1 MHKLF
6 IVASSVLGANAE
18 AAGDIAPTGL
28 LRVAVAVG
36 PAASAFWATRD
47 PATGKPRGVTVELAK
62 AAAGK
67 LGVPLQL
74 IEYSNSG
81 EIAAAS
87 NKDAWDSS
95 FMPVDAERERFV
107 DQGPAYA
114 RRDSRL
120 GRSFPRGRQGGRRR
134 ASGPRQQRISRR
146 KGGVVS
152 SREANCSTPP
162 AAGENSPE

>member
-95 FMPVDAERERFV
+95 FMPADAERERFV
-107 DQGPAYA
+107 DQGPATRA
-114 RRDSRL
+114 ATRDWAAHFLEDAKADGAVRRPSTAADFSTQRW
-120 GRSFPRGRQGGRRR
+120 RR
-134 ASGPRQQRISRR
+134 
-146 KGGVVS
+146 S

>member
-95 FMPVDAERERFV
+95 FMPADAGRELRRP
-107 DQGPAYA
+107 GPAYA
-114 RRDSRL
+114 RRDS
-120 GRSFPRGRQGGRRR
+120 
-134 ASGPRQQRISRR
+134 
-146 KGGVVS
+146 
-152 SREANCSTPP
+152 
-162 AAGENSPE
+162 

>member
-6 IVASSVLGANAE
+6 IVASSVLGANRRGGGRYCADGI
-18 AAGDIAPTGL
+18 AARRSRGWPGC
-28 LRVAVAVG
+28 
-36 PAASAFWATRD
+36 FWATRD

-74 IEYSNSG
+74 VEYSNSG

-95 FMPVDAERERFV
+95 FMPADAERERFV

>member
-1 MHKLF
+1 MLPRAF
-6 IVASSVLGANAE
+6 GPLALSLMIVASSVLGANAG

-28 LRVAVAVG
+28 RRVAVAVG

-74 IEYSNSG
+74 IEYSDSG

-95 FMPVDAERERFV
+95 FMPADAGRERFV
-107 DQGPAYA
+107 DQDRPTRAA
-114 RRDSRL
+114 TRDWAAHFL
-120 GRSFPRGRQGGRRR
+120 EDAKADGAVRR
-134 ASGPRQQRISRR
+134 ALDSSGFLDAKVAS
-146 KGGVVS
+146 
-152 SREANCSTPP
+152 
-162 AAGENSPE
+162 

>member
-47 PATGKPRGVTVELAK
+47 PATGKPRGVTVGLAK

-67 LGVPLQL
+67 LGVPLHLSSTRIPARSQPPATRTHG
-74 IEYSNSG
+74 IVRSCPRTPSASASSTRVRPTR
-81 EIAAAS
+81 AATRDWAAHFLE
-87 NKDAWDSS
+87 DAKADGAVRRALDSS
-95 FMPVDAERERFV
+95 GFLDAKV
-107 DQGPAYA
+107 
-114 RRDSRL
+114 
-120 GRSFPRGRQGGRRR
+120 
-134 ASGPRQQRISRR
+134 AS
-146 KGGVVS
+146 
-152 SREANCSTPP
+152 
-162 AAGENSPE
+162 